1 MVVSGLLS
9 PGRTA
14 ARCLARWEDGDYD
27 LIASPR
33 WLVELDDVASRPKFA
48 GTIDIDDVARLRSL
62 IVHQAVIFDDPPPQP
77 GLTPDPKD
85 DYLVA
90 LARAARCD
98 VLVAGDRHL
107 LVVAGDRHLLVL
119 TPRAVLD
126 LLEGSREQGSLEPAA
141 LL

>member
-14 ARCLARWEDGDYD
+14 AQCLARWKDGDYD
-27 LIASPR
+27 LIASPA
-33 WLVELDDVASRPKFA
+33 WLAELDEVVKRPKFA
-48 GTIDIDDVARLRSL
+48 ATIDPEDVARLRSL
-62 IVHQAVIFDDPPPQP
+62 VVHEADRFDDPPPQP

-98 VLVAGDRHL
+98 VLVAGDAHL
-107 LVVAGDRHLLVL
+107 QQLAEPRPPVL
-119 TPRAVLD
+119 TPRAFL
-126 LLEGSREQGSLEPAA
+126 A
-141 LL
+141 LLDASGQRAR

>member
-27 LIASPR
+27 LIASAA
-33 WLVELDDVASRPKFA
+33 WLAELDEVVKRPKFA
-48 GTIDIDDVARLRSL
+48 ATIDLEDVARLRSL
-62 IVHQAVIFDDPPPQP
+62 IVHEAMLFDDPPAQP

-98 VLVAGDRHL
+98 VLVAGDAHL
-107 LVVAGDRHLLVL
+107 QGLAAPRPPVL
-119 TPRAVLD
+119 TPRAFL
-126 LLEGSREQGSLEPAA
+126 A
-141 LL
+141 LLDASGQRAR